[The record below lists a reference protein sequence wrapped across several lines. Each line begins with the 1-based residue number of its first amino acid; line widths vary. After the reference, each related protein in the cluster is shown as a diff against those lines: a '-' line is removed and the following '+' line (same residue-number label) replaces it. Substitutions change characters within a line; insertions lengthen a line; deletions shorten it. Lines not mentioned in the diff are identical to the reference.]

1 MVEIKGRYNT
11 AIVFTQKVEKGAI
24 EQIREL
30 CDQEFIK
37 GSLIRIMPD
46 VHEGLG
52 CTIGTTMT
60 IGDKI
65 VPSLVGVDIGCGIET
80 IELKDRELDLE
91 KLDSIIYKYIP
102 AGFKIRN
109 KLHKYVDNINF
120 DGLIC
125 REHVDLN
132 RGRLSIGTLGGGNHF
147 IEVNKD
153 QKGCLYLT
161 IHSGSRHL
169 GKQVAEYYQKLA
181 YRKLRD
187 KSIKVNKHLAYLED
201 KDYNDYLNDMA
212 IVQKYAVYNR
222 KAIVDEIISRMKL
235 NIESQFTTIHNYIDL
250 DGMILRKGAIS
261 AQKGEKILIPINMRD
276 GSLICI
282 GKGNREWNY
291 SAPHGAGRVMSR
303 TQARRQVSLKDFKES
318 MKGIYTTSVNKSTVD
333 EAPVAYKPMEEI
345 INSIQDTAEILDIIR
360 PIYNFKA

>member
-1 MVEIKGRYNT
+1 M
-11 AIVFTQKVEKGAI
+11 
-24 EQIREL
+24 
-30 CDQEFIK
+30 
-37 GSLIRIMPD
+37 
-46 VHEGLG
+46 
-52 CTIGTTMT
+52 
-60 IGDKI
+60 
-65 VPSLVGVDIGCGIET
+65 VGVDIGCGIET

-109 KLHKYVDNINF
+109 KPHKYVDNINF
-120 DGLIC
+120 DGLVC
-125 REHVDLN
+125 RDHVDLN

-235 NIESQFTTIHNYIDL
+235 NIESVYHY
-250 DGMILRKGAIS
+250 
-261 AQKGEKILIPINMRD
+261 P
-276 GSLICI
+276 
-282 GKGNREWNY
+282 
-291 SAPHGAGRVMSR
+291 
-303 TQARRQVSLKDFKES
+303 
-318 MKGIYTTSVNKSTVD
+318 
-333 EAPVAYKPMEEI
+333 
-345 INSIQDTAEILDIIR
+345 
-360 PIYNFKA
+360 